1 VLFGV
6 LSNTKEKKPCNTLR
20 YRYGFPRVNKGGH
33 YIMALGEA
41 AATKVFH
48 VCRVKKEK
56 KKKKKKKG
64 TMFKKKIT
72 FFYGFFKKKKKCYL
86 KTK

>member
-56 KKKKKKKG
+56 KKKKATKVPWLKKKPRFFG
-64 TMFKKKIT
+64 VAFKHCKYCI
-72 FFYGFFKKKKKCYL
+72 
-86 KTK
+86 